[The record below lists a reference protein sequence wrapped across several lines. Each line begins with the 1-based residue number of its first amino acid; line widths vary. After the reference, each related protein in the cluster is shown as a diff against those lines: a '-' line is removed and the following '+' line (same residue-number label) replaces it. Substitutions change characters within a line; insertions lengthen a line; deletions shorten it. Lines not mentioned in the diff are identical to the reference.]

1 MGVKSSPNK
10 FKSANRSIDLYIG
23 RVDIDVKEDDIIKY
37 INDNFSIDQVKIEK
51 LNINATNYNAFKLA
65 VNFSD
70 REKLLNA
77 DMWPCGIIV
86 NKFYNRRR

>member
-1 MGVKSSPNK
+1 MII
-10 FKSANRSIDLYIG
+10 SAQIKKID
-23 RVDIDVKEDDIIKY
+23 
-37 INDNFSIDQVKIEK
+37 K

>member
-1 MGVKSSPNK
+1 MII
-10 FKSANRSIDLYIG
+10 SAQIKKID
-23 RVDIDVKEDDIIKY
+23 
-37 INDNFSIDQVKIEK
+37 K

-86 NKFYNRRR
+86 NKFYNRRRQIVILFSIFFNLSKLIS